1 MFESTFQ
8 HILVVRTRD
17 DRCRKRVNNNIVSKK
32 NVDSEKMP
40 DSRIEFASNMF
51 KLLGHPL
58 RLRIVEL
65 LDLNGEET
73 VNRIAELTDQP
84 QSTVSLYLNR
94 LKNAGLLKSRR
105 DGNQTFYAL
114 SEDRLPVLLNCMR
127 GCNLD

>member
-1 MFESTFQ
+1 MSK
-8 HILVVRTRD
+8 RTTE
-17 DRCRKRVNNNIVSKK
+17 
-32 NVDSEKMP
+32 SEKMSESKI
-40 DSRIEFASNMF
+40 DFASNVF

-65 LDLNGEET
+65 LDIHGEET
-73 VNRIAELTDQP
+73 VNRIAELTEQP

-114 SEDRLPVLLNCMR
+114 SEDRLPTLLNCMR
-127 GCNLD
+127 GCSLE